1 MFPFWEVAIAPVL
14 EAARARRIVE
24 IGAFRG
30 ENTEQL
36 LDRLGPETVLHV
48 IDPVPDFDPAEHEE
62 RFAGQYVFHQDLS
75 VNVLPGLEPMDAA
88 LIDGDHNWFT
98 VYHELSM
105 LRQVARDREAPLPI
119 MLLHDVL
126 WPYGRRDLY
135 YDPETVPAEFRQPYK
150 QAGMRMDRKKLLP
163 KGGLNPTM
171 FNAEVEGGP
180 RNGVMTAIDD
190 WMAEH
195 DRPLRLLVLPIYF
208 GLAIV
213 VEEERLQQ
221 QPEIAA
227 ALERLESREGKHD
240 LLELGEDLRLRAMV
254 MQHNMHYPKL
264 ATIERLTARYLD
276 TIKGALLNE
285 HYLETETRLVHLA
298 ESVERGRA
306 PNLDK
311 LRDPVRHDK
320 DAYRALQEQR
330 RVGAIGPATTGYPFT
345 NMGRVRLDQLETSL
359 DAIRAVKLPGDLVEC
374 GTGRGGGAIFLKAYI
389 TAHEMPG
396 RTVWV
401 ADPADLNTVRDGF
414 ARFDLLDDEVRFLQG
429 GLDATLA
436 DAPIEAIALL
446 RIGPGLGPAVTT
458 VLDRLYDRITPDGV
472 VVIEGADP
480 AAVEAFRRDRRI
492 AAPLE
497 QVDSVTVTWRRQ
509 AASAQQARDGE
520 G

>member
-36 LDRLGPETVLHV
+36 LDRLGPDTVLHV
-48 IDPVPDFDPAEHEE
+48 IDPVPDFDPAEHGE

-105 LRQVARDREAPLPI
+105 LRQVARDRRAPLPI

-135 YDPETVPAEFRQPYK
+135 YDPETVPAEFRQPYR
-150 QAGMRMDRKKLLP
+150 QAGMRMDRKKLLTR
-163 KGGLNPTM
+163 GGLNPTM

-221 QPEIAA
+221 QPEVAA

-240 LLELGEDLRLRAMV
+240 LLLLGEDLRLRAMV

-276 TIKGALLNE
+276 IIKAALLNE
-285 HYLETETRLVHLA
+285 HYLETET
-298 ESVERGRA
+298 
-306 PNLDK
+306 
-311 LRDPVRHDK
+311 
-320 DAYRALQEQR
+320 
-330 RVGAIGPATTGYPFT
+330 
-345 NMGRVRLDQLETSL
+345 RLDQLETSL

-374 GTGRGGGAIFLKAYI
+374 GTGRSGGAIFLKAYI
-389 TAHEMPG
+389 TAHEMPA

-401 ADPADLNTVRDGF
+401 ADPFDGSTSAVDQAEATAGLGTDLDTVRDGF

-436 DAPIEAIALL
+436 EAPIEAIALL
-446 RIGPGLGPAVTT
+446 RVGPGLGPTVTT

-492 AAPLE
+492 VAPLE

-509 AASAQQARDGE
+509 AADGTGTEQPAVAPLATARRSR
-520 G
+520 